1 MVDFFFIYDIYYQI
15 QKIMNV
21 NRFKQLLESTM
32 GNVKPLISEQETS
45 GTTQPVA
52 AGGGGAVEPK
62 APKAGGYGVDL
73 TAAKNVETYKTKF
86 NTSLPTKVDEENI
99 QFTRKFYNVGKGNQ
113 FLATLSYKYNCA
125 KQDPTLVPWGV
136 GGKPITNEY
145 WTGVGRMKR
154 GDEQGE
160 IGKMLTAFCA
170 SALPDG
176 PFYKDGKLHYTCKD
190 GSGGISTA
198 PC

>member
-1 MVDFFFIYDIYYQI
+1 
-15 QKIMNV
+15 MNV

-32 GNVKPLISEQETS
+32 GNVRPLISEQETPV
-45 GTTQPVA
+45 TDQPVA

-73 TAAKNVETYKTKF
+73 TAAKNVETYKTKYK
-86 NTSLPTKVDEENI
+86 TSLPTKVDEENI
-99 QFTRKFYNVGKGNQ
+99 QFTRQLFDGGKYLGSLN
-113 FLATLSYKYNCA
+113 YKYNCA

-136 GGKPITNEY
+136 GGKPISGEY
-145 WTGVGRMKR
+145 EKYWVGKGRLNR

-160 IGKMLTAFCA
+160 VGKMLTAFCA

-190 GSGGISTA
+190 GSGGISTS

>member
-1 MVDFFFIYDIYYQI
+1 MVDFFFICDIYYQI

-32 GNVKPLISEQETS
+32 GNVRPLISEQETP

-62 APKAGGYGVDL
+62 APKVGGYGVDL
-73 TAAKNVETYKTKF
+73 TAAKNVETYKTKYK
-86 NTSLPTKVDEENI
+86 TSLPTKVDEENI
-99 QFTRKFYNVGKGNQ
+99 QFTRQFYKDGKYV
-113 FLATLSYKYNCA
+113 ATISYKYNCA
-125 KQDPTLVPWGV
+125 KQDPTLVPTI
-136 GGKPITNEY
+136 KPGSQYERY
-145 WTGVGRMKR
+145 WMENGRWKR
-154 GDEQGE
+154 GDDQGE
-160 IGKMLTAFCA
+160 VCKMLTAFCA

-176 PFYKDGKLHYTCKD
+176 PYYRDNKLYYTCKD
-190 GSGGISTA
+190 GSGAISTA